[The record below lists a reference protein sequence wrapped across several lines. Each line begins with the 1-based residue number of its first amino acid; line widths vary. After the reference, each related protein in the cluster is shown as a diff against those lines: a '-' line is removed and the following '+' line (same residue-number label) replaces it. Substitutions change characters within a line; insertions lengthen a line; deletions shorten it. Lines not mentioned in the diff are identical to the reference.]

1 MASSAKRPASGPT
14 GQLRPLPLRHAL
26 LHFLIAGIVLRFSVY
41 NVLPYL
47 VGQGWSA
54 YDAFIVT
61 STTPMAALFFL
72 AFVLV
77 RREGVPLKLPSLA
90 RRFRLRRPSW
100 RDALWVLAAFALM
113 FAASLVLAPLRTPIM
128 ELLPALPQ
136 DFPPLIN
143 PNVQNEGLPGVLAA
157 WIDPE
162 SAGQWQPILGILVL
176 FFFNIFGEELYWRG
190 TLLPRQ
196 ILVHGDR
203 TWLVH
208 GLLWNLF
215 HLPLYP
221 WYLVFGLPITLALS
235 YVTQKTG
242 NTWVPI
248 LLHSLANLPLTLLVI
263 GVATGGV

>member
-1 MASSAKRPASGPT
+1 MTSTAKQTTPGPT
-14 GQLRPLPLRHAL
+14 EQLRPLPLWQAV
-26 LHFLIAGIVLRFSVY
+26 LHFLIAGLVLRFSVY
-41 NVLPYL
+41 NVLPWL

-54 YDAFIVT
+54 YYAFIVT
-61 STTPMAALFFL
+61 FTAPLAALFFL
-72 AFVLV
+72 AFALV
-77 RREGVPLKLPSLA
+77 RREGVPLQLSALA

-100 RDALWVLAAFALM
+100 RDALWVVVAFVFV
-113 FAASLVLAPLRTPIM
+113 FAVSLVLAPLRASILD
-128 ELLPALPQ
+128 LLPALPQ
-136 DFPPLIN
+136 EFPPLVN
-143 PNVQNEGLPGVLAA
+143 PNAQGEELPGILAA
-157 WIDPE
+157 WVDPG
-162 SAGQWQPILGILVL
+162 SAGRWLPIVGILVL

-196 ILVHGDR
+196 IPVHGDK

-215 HLPLYP
+215 HLPVYP

-235 YVTQKTG
+235 YVAQRTG

-248 LLHSLANLPLTLLVI
+248 LLHGLVNLPLTLLVI